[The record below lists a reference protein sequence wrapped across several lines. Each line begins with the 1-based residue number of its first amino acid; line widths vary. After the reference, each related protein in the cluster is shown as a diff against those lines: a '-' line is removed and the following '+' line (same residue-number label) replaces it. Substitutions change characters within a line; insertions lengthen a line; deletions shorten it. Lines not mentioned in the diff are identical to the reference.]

1 MNKSVSFHAR
11 ALTLILSALI
21 VVTQLG
27 APPKQAQAASSNSVS
42 YIHDQAGRLVGV
54 VDSTN
59 AAVYKYDAVGNVLS
73 ISRYSAATVSI
84 IQMTPSS
91 ASTGA
96 QVIIY
101 GTAFSATP
109 SQNTVTFNGVTATV
123 SSSSATQIVTSVP
136 AGATTGTVKVVSAS
150 GSASSSSAF
159 TVTASATPTITGF
172 TPTIG
177 KPGTAVSITGTN
189 FQTTL
194 TNNST
199 LFNTTHAVV
208 TAASATTLSAMVPS
222 VAGSGHLTVITP
234 GGQAAS
240 SGDFFIPPDPYT
252 AASVGTTGR
261 VPMDGSEHS
270 FTFGTASQI
279 GLILFDGVAG
289 QRFSTNIGLSMA
301 GSGCCS
307 NITIYNPNG
316 SVLVPTG
323 AFGCCFFS
331 DVVNMAQTGT
341 YTILIDQGATTGTA
355 TVQVWNVPPD
365 VSSTIMPGGPSV
377 TVTIATPG
385 QNASITFSGTAGQ
398 NISLYTSA
406 SLNCCLFQ
414 QTVYSPDGS
423 VLSPTGSF
431 GCCAYVDRTTLAQ
444 TGTYRIYEDP
454 GSTATGTMTLTL
466 YSVPPDVMGTITIGG
481 PQVSISNTVPG
492 QNMQLTFSGT
502 TGKTINL
509 TSGFSPCGIGGITIS
524 NPDGTALF
532 GPSGFPGCVWA
543 IGPLTLPQ
551 TGTYTILIDPGGPAI
566 QTANETLTDPP
577 TPSAA
582 PNQGGSTAG
591 RSDGSRPSIHPAP
604 RPPNALRPRAASK
617 HDSADPNDQFA
628 GSDDW
633 FFSLGTHDPTYS
645 RKTTSVWS
653 GLPPLHAPPGVTAL
667 AGQALR
673 LNGTPLAGVTL
684 TFGGHSA
691 QTDESGRFLLSSIA
705 SGTDV
710 LAIDGRS
717 ASKPGRAYG
726 YFEVRVDV
734 IAGKTNV
741 LPFAIWMTKL
751 DQAHAVSFPSPTTR
765 ETVIS
770 TPEIPGLE
778 VRLPAGTVIKDSDGK
793 VVTQLSI
800 TAIPVNRPPFPLPA
814 GAEVPLYFTVQPG
827 SSYIFPSG
835 ARIIYPNY
843 THLAPGTRT
852 NFWDYDPDQK
862 GWFIYGHGTVTAD
875 GKQVVPDAGV
885 IVWEFTGAM
894 LSPAGYLA
902 AIFGP
907 ILKGFGLDGD
917 PVDLQTGLFV
927 LRKIDMALPD
937 IMPLTLSRTY
947 RQGDKDS
954 NGNYISRDFGIGTT
968 NSFNM
973 YLVGAPGAYQYA
985 DLMLPDGGK
994 VHYVRTSPGTGF
1006 SDAVFQA
1013 QTTPSEF
1020 YLSKIVYNGHG
1031 WNLTLKNGTMY
1042 IFGDNA
1048 PLQAIRDRHGNQ
1060 ITLSRP
1066 GGPNSNITQVTS
1078 PNGRWIAFTY
1088 DASNRITQAQDNI
1101 GRTVSYTYDAVGN
1114 LWKVTDPN
1122 GGVTTYTYDANHNML
1137 TLQDARQIVFLT
1149 NQYDANGRVIKQ
1161 TQSDQTTYQFSYV
1174 LNGSNQVIETDVTD
1188 PRSIKRK
1195 VTFNGDGYLVTDT
1208 YAVGAPEQQTVTL
1221 TRQTG
1226 SDLVTSVTDA
1236 LNRQTS
1242 FGYDTMGNVT
1252 SVTSLAGTPNAV
1264 TTQLTYEPTFN
1275 QISSVTDPLN
1285 HATQLGY
1292 DTNGNL
1298 ATVTDA
1304 LQHQTTIAYNYFGQ
1318 PISTKDPFGNLTQ
1331 LQYSFGD
1338 PVANVDPLGNTTKYF
1353 IDGAGRPITST
1364 DPLGDVVRTDYDP
1377 LNRPTQVT
1385 DANGSVT
1392 AFTYDQ
1398 NSNVKSAKDARTNT
1412 TSYSYDNMDRLITRT
1427 DPLLRSES
1435 YSYDANGNVSQ
1446 FTDRKGQVTA
1456 FTYDNLNRETFAGF
1470 GKTVSHGV
1478 TSYQSTINYTYDAG
1492 DRLTKTVD
1500 SVGGTITPVFDNLDR
1515 LTSETTGQ
1523 GQVTYTYDNASRRAT
1538 MQVAGQ
1544 PLVSYGYDNANRL
1557 TSITQGTSVV
1567 TPVYDTAGRLTS
1579 LSLPNGVVM
1588 AYGYNNGSQ
1597 LTSITYTKGATT
1609 LGDLGY
1615 SYDSAGH
1622 RTGETGTF
1630 ARTNFPAALTSAAY
1644 NADNQLTAW
1653 GSASLSYDANGNM
1666 LSDGTNSFTWDA
1678 RNQLSSVGTKRTTSS
1693 FQYDA
1698 YGRRMQKSVAGN
1710 TTSYLYDGLNPVQEL
1725 SGTTPTANM
1734 LTGLGVDQYVTRTD
1748 SAGTRNYLSDALGST
1763 VALTDSNG
1771 AVQTSYTYEPFGN
1784 ATSSGSS
1791 STNSYQF
1798 TGRENDGAGL
1808 DFYRSRYYNPTFGR
1822 FVSEDPMGLSAGN
1835 PNLYGYAAS
1844 EPTDFTDPSGNFI
1857 QAAAVGCLVGAA
1869 FAGLIDDIKLVN
1881 AQRKGRPGPDF
1892 GQFVGDIVGG
1902 CITGAVTAVVFAAA
1916 EVFGGWILARLGP
1929 EAEAVLSDAAD
1940 ACEVGPPNSFNAGTE
1955 VLMSD
1960 GSRKPIEQ
1968 VMVGDRIR
1976 AGDPLTGSTKSER
1989 VTNVI
1994 LGHGLKHM
2002 VKVRISGE
2010 VIEATYNHPFW
2021 VADKHEFVW
2030 AQDLKAGEKV
2040 ELANGTTLQIDA
2052 VSKYDKA
2059 LPVYNLSVSTIHTFY
2074 VGQHSVLV
2082 HNACPWITP
2091 GSLPAEEE
2099 NAVSDTLRNIDAQTE
2114 PAGDLGVNWAKPFEN
2129 REGALP
2135 GPSGSASP
2143 YSEYRV
2149 APGPGTTGA
2158 GTRRVVVDGSNGEMY
2173 YTWTHY
2179 GTAGNPPFVRIR

>member
-11 ALTLILSALI
+11 ALTLLLSALLVI
-21 VVTQLG
+21 TQLTV
-27 APPKQAQAASSNSVS
+27 PPKQAQAASSNSVS

-73 ISRYSAATVSI
+73 ISRYSATTVSI

-91 ASTGA
+91 GPIGA
-96 QVIIY
+96 QVLIY

-109 SQNTVTFNGVTATV
+109 SQNTVTFNGVAAAV
-123 SSSSATQIVTSVP
+123 SSSSATQIVTTVP
-136 AGATTGTVKVVSAS
+136 SGATTGSIKVVSPS
-150 GSASSSSAF
+150 GSATSSLAF
-159 TVTASATPTITGF
+159 TVMTSSIPTITGF
-172 TPTIG
+172 SPTIG
-177 KPGTAVSITGTN
+177 KPGTAVSVTGTN
-189 FQTTL
+189 FQTTV
-194 TNNST
+194 TNDSMI
-199 LFNTTHAVV
+199 FNTTHAIV
-208 TAASATTLSAMVPS
+208 TAANATSLTATVPGVS
-222 VAGSGHLTVITP
+222 GSGHLTILTP
-234 GGQAAS
+234 SGQATS

-261 VPMDGSEHS
+261 VALDGSQHS

-289 QRFSTNIGLSMA
+289 QRFSASIGLSMA

-316 SVLVPTG
+316 SVLLPTG
-323 AFGCCFFS
+323 AYGCCFFS
-331 DVVNMAQTGT
+331 DVLTMMQTGS

-355 TVQVWNVPPD
+355 TVQLWNVPPD
-365 VSSTIMPGGPSV
+365 VSTTITPGGPSV
-377 TVTIATPG
+377 TVTITAPG
-385 QNASITFSGTAGQ
+385 QNASIMFNGTSGQ

-414 QTVYSPDGS
+414 QTVYNPDGS
-423 VLSPTGSF
+423 IFAPTGSF
-431 GCCAYVDRTTLAQ
+431 GCCAYVDRTTLTQ

-466 YSVPPDVMGTITIGG
+466 YNVPPDVTGTITIGG

-524 NPDGTALF
+524 NPDGTNLF

-551 TGTYTILIDPGGPAI
+551 TGTYMILIDPGGSAI
-566 QTANETLTDPP
+566 ETANETLTDPP
-577 TPSAA
+577 TPSVA
-582 PNQGGSTAG
+582 PIQSTPTAQP
-591 RSDGSRPSIHPAP
+591 SDGNRAEVHPAP
-604 RPPNALRPRAASK
+604 RPPTSPQPRASSK
-617 HDSADPNDQFA
+617 QASADANDQFA

-633 FFSLGTHDPTYS
+633 FFNLGTHDPSYS
-645 RKTTSVWS
+645 RRTTAVWS
-653 GLPPLHAPPGVTAL
+653 GLAPLHALPGVTAL

-673 LNGTPLAGVTL
+673 LNGAPLAGVTL
-684 TFGGHSA
+684 TFGGRSA
-691 QTDESGRFLLSSIA
+691 QTDETGRFLISSLPA
-705 SGTDV
+705 GTDV
-710 LAIDGRS
+710 LSIDGRS

-734 IAGKTNV
+734 VAGKTNV
-741 LPFAIWMTKL
+741 LPFKIWMTKL
-751 DQAHAVSFPSPTTR
+751 DQAHAVSFPSPTTK
-765 ETVIS
+765 ETLIS

-814 GAEVPLYFTVQPG
+814 GVEVPLYFTVQPG

-843 THLAPGTRT
+843 THLAPGTRA

-862 GWFIYGHGTVTAD
+862 GWFIYGHGTVTPD
-875 GKQVVPDAGV
+875 GKQVVPDPGV
-885 IVWEFTGAM
+885 VVWEFTGAM

-902 AIFGP
+902 ALFGP

-917 PVDLQTGLFV
+917 PVDLQTGLLV
-927 LRKIDMALPD
+927 LRKVDMALPD
-937 IMPLTLSRTY
+937 VMPLTLTRTY
-947 RQGDKDS
+947 RPGDKDS

-994 VHYVRTSPGTGF
+994 VHYIRTSPGTGF

-1060 ITLSRP
+1060 ITLTRP
-1066 GGPNSNITQVTS
+1066 AGPNSNITQVTS

-1088 DASNRITQAQDNI
+1088 DASNRITQAQDNV
-1101 GRTVSYTYDAVGN
+1101 GRTVSYTYDTAGN

-1149 NQYDANGRVIKQ
+1149 NQYDANGRVMKQ
-1161 TQSDQTTYQFSYV
+1161 TQNDQTTYQFSYV
-1174 LNGSNQVIETDVTD
+1174 LNGSNQVTEADVTD
-1188 PRSIKRK
+1188 PRGIKRK

-1208 YAVGAPEQQTVTL
+1208 YAVGTPEQQTVTL
-1221 TRQTG
+1221 TRQSG

-1242 FGYDTMGNVT
+1242 FGYDAMGNVT

-1264 TTQLTYEPTFN
+1264 TTQLTYEPTYN

-1285 HATQLGY
+1285 HTTQLGY
-1292 DTNGNL
+1292 DSNGNL

-1304 LQHQTTIAYNYFGQ
+1304 LQNPTTISYNYFGQ
-1318 PISTKDPFGNLTQ
+1318 PISTKDPLGNLTQ

-1338 PVANVDPLGNTTKYF
+1338 PVASIDPLGNTTKYF
-1353 IDGAGRPITST
+1353 IDGAGRPVTTT
-1364 DPLGDVVRTDYDP
+1364 DPLGDTVRTDYDP
-1377 LNRPTQVT
+1377 VNRPTQVT
-1385 DANGSVT
+1385 DANGSAT

-1398 NSNVKSAKDARTNT
+1398 NSNVKSVKDARTNT
-1412 TSYSYDNMDRLITRT
+1412 TSYTYDNMDRLATRT
-1427 DPLLRSES
+1427 DPLLKAES
-1435 YSYDANGNVSQ
+1435 YTYDADGNVSQ

-1456 FTYDNLNRETFAGF
+1456 FTYDSLNRETFVGF

-1478 TSYQSTINYTYDAG
+1478 TNYQSTISYTYDAG
-1492 DRLTKTVD
+1492 DRLTKVVD
-1500 SVGGTITPVFDNLDR
+1500 SVGGTITPTFDNLDR
-1515 LTSETTGQ
+1515 LTSETTAQ
-1523 GQVTYTYDNASRRAT
+1523 GQVNYSYDSASRRAT

-1544 PLVSYGYDNANRL
+1544 AQVGYGYDNANRL
-1557 TSITQGTSVV
+1557 TAITQGTAVV
-1567 TPVYDTAGRLTS
+1567 TPAYDTAGRLTS
-1579 LSLPNGVVM
+1579 LTLPNGVVM
-1588 AYGYNNGSQ
+1588 TYGYNVDSQ
-1597 LTSITYTKGATT
+1597 LTSISYAKGSTT

-1615 SYDSAGH
+1615 SYDAAGH
-1622 RTGETGTF
+1622 RTGETGAY
-1630 ARTNFPAALTSAAY
+1630 ARTNFPTAVTSATY

-1678 RNQLSSVGTKRTTSS
+1678 RNQLSSVGTKRATSS

-1698 YGRRMQKSVAGN
+1698 YGRRTQKTVAGS
-1710 TTSYLYDGLNPVQEL
+1710 TTSYMYDGANPAQEL
-1725 SGTTPTANM
+1725 AGTTPTANI
-1734 LTGLGVDQYVTRTD
+1734 LTGLGVDQYLTRTD

-1771 AVQTSYTYEPFGN
+1771 AVQTSYTYEPFGT

-1791 STNSYQF
+1791 SSSSYQF
-1798 TGRENDGAGL
+1798 TGRENDGIGL
-1808 DFYRSRYYNPTFGR
+1808 DYYRARYYNPTFQR
-1822 FVSEDPMGLSAGN
+1822 FVSEDQMGFSAGN
-1835 PNLYGYAAS
+1835 PNLYEYAANAPS
-1844 EPTDFTDPSGNFI
+1844 DVRDPSGNFI
-1857 QAAAVGCLVGAA
+1857 QAIAVGCLVGATI
-1869 FAGLIDDIKLVN
+1869 AGLVDDIKLVN
-1881 AQRKGRPGPDF
+1881 AQRKGRAGPSF
-1892 GQFVGDIVGG
+1892 GQFLGDIVQG
-1902 CITGAVTAVVFAAA
+1902 CVTGAVVAVVA
-1916 EVFGGWILARLGP
+1916 VV
-1929 EAEAVLSDAAD
+1929 AEAVGAWALGDIAAEG
-1940 ACEVGPPNSFNAGTE
+1940 APALRIYAAEGREVAAEEAG
-1955 VLMSD
+1955 VLEPGGD
-1960 GSRKPIEQ
+1960 GQ
-1968 VMVGDRIR
+1968 LYATD
-1976 AGDPLTGSTKSER
+1976 
-1989 VTNVI
+1989 
-1994 LGHGLKHM
+1994 
-2002 VKVRISGE
+2002 
-2010 VIEATYNHPFW
+2010 ATYGYGNIAQSNLAIPGGGEEVAGYWEVPPEYASKFTYQGRVPATDVWDGGGREFTWRGSIPYDSLGPFHPIP
-2021 VADKHEFVW
+2021 W
-2030 AQDLKAGEKV
+2030 AG
-2040 ELANGTTLQIDA
+2040 
-2052 VSKYDKA
+2052 
-2059 LPVYNLSVSTIHTFY
+2059 
-2074 VGQHSVLV
+2074 GQ
-2082 HNACPWITP
+2082 
-2091 GSLPAEEE
+2091 
-2099 NAVSDTLRNIDAQTE
+2099 
-2114 PAGDLGVNWAKPFEN
+2114 
-2129 REGALP
+2129 
-2135 GPSGSASP
+2135 
-2143 YSEYRV
+2143 
-2149 APGPGTTGA
+2149 
-2158 GTRRVVVDGSNGEMY
+2158 
-2173 YTWTHY
+2173 
-2179 GTAGNPPFVRIR
+2179 